1 MIFSGFTF
9 STPPS
14 KKGQQVSTAANL
26 RYFRDRFREQRA
38 VIDAVASREL

>member
-14 KKGQQVSTAANL
+14 KKGQQVSAAANL
-26 RYFRDRFREQRA
+26 RYCRDRFREQRA
-38 VIDAVASREL
+38 AIAAAGSREL